1 MQPII
6 DLNYH
11 PKERKPKKPE
21 PEEIAMAVITIG
33 AWIIIGILL
42 GRAL

>member
-11 PKERKPKKPE
+11 PKKREPKPE
-21 PEEIAMAVITIG
+21 PEEIVMAVLAIG
-33 AWIIIGILL
+33 LWIFIGILL